1 MSQWKVGT
9 FKRKG
14 YKFVMY
20 HVFGEILMQVELKY
34 RCLHWK
40 GVWKHLIIGKA
51 SVFLNNPILVEFCL
65 LLKQSEFHHEIR

>member
-1 MSQWKVGT
+1 
-9 FKRKG
+9 
-14 YKFVMY
+14 MY

-51 SVFLNNPILVEFCL
+51 SVFLNCRVLFASKAKWIPPRN
-65 LLKQSEFHHEIR
+65 